1 MSDSDQAK
9 NKDVIAEL
17 TERKARLNRQLGR
30 LAQQQQSIPH
40 YEDTVS
46 SLRALICS
54 SSENS
59 SSVDEGE
66 GSNGGKGLR
75 DELKDLKSK
84 WKNFRG
90 RRKKTNPTNNAIETP
105 DQIASISASPPAIT
119 ISHVPEMPGHIPI
132 PTLNT
137 SSPTTTSIP
146 SESQPEI
153 RFIEAETNINALSSS
168 PSPDKIKSRGKSKM
182 SPRLVSL
189 LVYAVGVKCL
199 GVGAHSGVVYSPEH
213 IFSLSETSI
222 NRLIKTRASSRT
234 SMDSGTDIGGES
246 SVGGGEMGQG
256 GLKELI
262 KHTQKNLVRIYP
274 KGSRVNSS
282 NYEPHRYWAAGAQV
296 VAINWQTFGAW

>member
-1 MSDSDQAK
+1 LSDSDQAK

-17 TERKARLNRQLGR
+17 TERKARLNRQLER

-84 WKNFRG
+84 WKKFRG
-90 RRKKTNPTNNAIETP
+90 RRKKTNTTNNAIETP
-105 DQIASISASPPAIT
+105 GQIASISASPLAIT
-119 ISHVPEMPGHIPI
+119 LSHVPEMPGHIPI

-153 RFIEAETNINALSSS
+153 RSIEAETNINALSSS
-168 PSPDKIKSRGKSKM
+168 PSPDKIKSRG
-182 SPRLVSL
+182 
-189 LVYAVGVKCL
+189 
-199 GVGAHSGVVYSPEH
+199 
-213 IFSLSETSI
+213 
-222 NRLIKTRASSRT
+222 
-234 SMDSGTDIGGES
+234 
-246 SVGGGEMGQG
+246 
-256 GLKELI
+256 
-262 KHTQKNLVRIYP
+262 
-274 KGSRVNSS
+274 
-282 NYEPHRYWAAGAQV
+282 
-296 VAINWQTFGAW
+296 